1 MHADAGVH
9 VEFAFSDVARLALEM
24 DLDTAEP
31 LVPAGFM
38 ARAHLAV
45 PGDLLQLPGT
55 HGLFVVA
62 QRLWTLNGGRPT
74 LRLVLD
80 VLVQDQA

>member
-9 VEFAFSDVARLALEM
+9 VEFTFSDVARLAL
-24 DLDTAEP
+24 DLEDTEP
-31 LVPAGFM
+31 RVPAGFM

-62 QRLWTLNGGRPT
+62 QRLWTVNGGRPT